1 MRRDGWVKLSRC
13 VLDDPLLNK
22 DPEHLALWVHL
33 LVNAAFE
40 PTPALLGGK
49 RVMLQP
55 GQLTTGRKQLSLN
68 SGIKES
74 KVERVLNAFESAQL
88 IGQQST
94 NKNRLITILSW
105 SNQCDDGQ
113 QSGQQSD
120 NERTTSEQPADTLEE
135 IKNLRTQEE
144 RIFEA
149 GKPKKP
155 KFTPPTLEQVAE
167 YVKERGS
174 KVIPQDFIDY
184 YESNGWMVGKAP
196 MKDWKAAC
204 RRAEKW
210 ERWDRK
216 TTGGGGSDAKFSTER
231 GTGTSVGKDW
241 KPKSALDD

>member
-40 PTPALLGGK
+40 PTPTLLGGK

-68 SGIKES
+68 SGIAES
-74 KVERVLNAFESAQL
+74 KVERVLKAFESAQL
-88 IGQQST
+88 IEQQAT
-94 NKNRLITILSW
+94 NKNRLITMLSW
-105 SNQCDDGQ
+105 SEQNDREQ
-113 QSGQQSD
+113 QSEQPAD
-120 NERTTSEQPADTLEE
+120 NERTTTEQPADTLEE

-144 RIFEA
+144 RSIGA
-149 GKPKKP
+149 VKPKKE
-155 KFTPPTLEQVAE
+155 KFVPPTLEQVSE

-174 KVIPQDFIDY
+174 KVVSQDFIDF
-184 YESNGWMVGKAP
+184 YESKGWMVGKDP

-210 ERWDRK
+210 DCWDKKPDRNEVK
-216 TTGGGGSDAKFSTER
+216 EASDYGNSEYDLF
-231 GTGTSVGKDW
+231 
-241 KPKSALDD
+241 

>member
-33 LVNAAFE
+33 LVSAAFE

-88 IGQQST
+88 IEQQST

-113 QSGQQSD
+113 QKVQQSN

-135 IKNLRTQEE
+135 IKNLRTKEE
-144 RIFEA
+144 RSFGED
-149 GKPKKP
+149 KPKKT
-155 KFTPPTLEQVAE
+155 KFVPPTVEQVAE

-174 KVIPQDFIDY
+174 RVDPQGFVDFYD
-184 YESNGWMVGKAP
+184 SKGWMIGKNP

-204 RRAEKW
+204 RRAENW
-210 ERWDRK
+210 ECWDK
-216 TTGGGGSDAKFSTER
+216 
-231 GTGTSVGKDW
+231 
-241 KPKSALDD
+241 KPKQNDVKEASDYGNSEYDLF